1 MIGNKHLS
9 VEDLIRENE
18 RLKALIALMEE
29 NVPRKKYG
37 LVWEKEADIVSRS
50 TDALFLK
57 EITDKCVY
65 TSDVLPLHR
74 LIEGDNYQSLY
85 LLLQTHRQKVDLIY
99 IDPPY
104 NTGNRDFKFK
114 DSFSD
119 NEAAYRHSR
128 WIAFMEKR
136 LWLAKQLL
144 APSGVIFISID
155 DTELAQTKLLCDEV
169 FGEKNFVA
177 NFIRKCKTGS
187 GHDSGKI
194 AIEFDYMLCYAKDKS
209 KQKFNKQALNVAS
222 DAKYRFADSFVTHR
236 GKYYLRDL
244 DYKGSYSSSLD
255 YPIQAPD
262 GTEIWPGG
270 SFGRPNT
277 WRWSREKFEWGL
289 QHDFIVFKRTVKQ
302 WKVYIKQYQ
311 YVDNQDKKRVR
322 ELPHRAMIEFINSK
336 GSNELKDILHEDIFT
351 HPKPVD
357 LIKFIISLMPGN
369 ALTILD
375 FFAGS
380 GTTGH
385 AVLNVNQ
392 EKGTKHQFILCTNN
406 ENGICEKVCYERLRR
421 VIYGYDTRS
430 GKYIK
435 GTGGNLSYWRV
446 VEV

>member
-1 MIGNKHLS
+1 
-9 VEDLIRENE
+9 
-18 RLKALIALMEE
+18 
-29 NVPRKKYG
+29 
-37 LVWEKEADIVSRS
+37 
-50 TDALFLK
+50 
-57 EITDKCVY
+57 
-65 TSDVLPLHR
+65 
-74 LIEGDNYQSLY
+74 LY
-85 LLLQTHRQKVDLIY
+85 LLLQTHRHKVDLVY

-114 DSFSD
+114 DHFSD

-136 LWLAKQLL
+136 LRLARQLMSPTG
-144 APSGVIFISID
+144 AIFISID
-155 DTELAQTKLLCDEV
+155 DTELAQTKLLCDEI

-194 AIEFDYMLCYAKDKS
+194 AVEFDYMLCYTKDS
-209 KQKFNKQALNVAS
+209 TRQKFRKQELDVET
-222 DAKYRFADSFVTHR
+222 DAKYRYQDTFVAHR

-244 DYKGSYSSSLD
+244 DYKGSYSPTLD
-255 YPIQAPD
+255 YSIQAPD

-270 SFGRPNT
+270 SLGRPNT
-277 WRWSREKFEWGL
+277 WRWNREKFEWGL
-289 QHDFIVFKRTVKQ
+289 QNDFIVFKRNAKQ

-311 YVDNQDKKRVR
+311 YVDNQDQKRIR
-322 ELPHRAMIEFINSK
+322 QLPHRAMIEFINSK

-357 LIKFIISLMPGN
+357 LIEFVVNLMPGEQ
-369 ALTILD
+369 LTVLD

-385 AVLNVNQ
+385 AILRINQ
-392 EKGTKHQFILCTNN
+392 QQGTHHQFILCTNN

-421 VIYGYDTRS
+421 VISGYETRT
-430 GKYIK
+430 GKFIK
-435 GTGGNLSYWRV
+435 GTGGNLAYWRV
-446 VEV
+446 REE